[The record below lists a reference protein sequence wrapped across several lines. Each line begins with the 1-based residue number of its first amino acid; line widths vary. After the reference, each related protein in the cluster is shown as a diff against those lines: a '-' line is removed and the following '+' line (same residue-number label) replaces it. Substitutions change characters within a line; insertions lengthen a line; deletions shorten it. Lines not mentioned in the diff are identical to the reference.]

1 MRIAHLARVSHPYHP
16 YGGLEQ
22 HVYRLTLELARLG
35 HQIELY
41 TQPPTLGWEQSVR
54 EPVWPE
60 GVTHHFVPYRS
71 LPLLR
76 RNSVPDRLTNYPL
89 FALRL
94 GRAVRQLTPTPR
106 LVHAHGLAAWGY
118 SRKLLPGVPL
128 VLNPH
133 GMEEFKVNTLGK
145 KLAYA
150 PFRELLRQ
158 TARSAVAI
166 IATDRVLIPEV
177 IRFLRVPA
185 QRVKFVPNAI
195 ALDEILQIAKAVV
208 IREIRQLYKPV
219 DENLLFLS
227 VGRLETNK
235 GFDKML
241 MALAQ
246 TRETLPTVWRWV
258 VVGTGSELAALER
271 LTQKL
276 NLTAH
281 VIFAGQL
288 ADPPLHALYAVA
300 DVLVHPTLYEGSS
313 LVTLEAMAHA
323 LPIIASNVGGLPDKV
338 QTTGPYRNGWLLPPG
353 DVTALA
359 QALQDCAALTSA
371 QRCELGQNSQQL
383 VQKKFTWQVA
393 ARQTVEL
400 YESLL

>member
-1 MRIAHLARVSHPYHP
+1 MRIAHLARISYPYHP

-41 TQPPTLGWEQSVR
+41 TQPPALGWEQGVR
-54 EPVWPE
+54 EPVWPD

-76 RNSVPDRLTNYPL
+76 RNSIPDRLTNYPL

-94 GRAVRQLTPTPR
+94 GRAVRQSIPAPN

-118 SRKLLPGVPL
+118 SLKLLPDVPL

-133 GMEEFKVNTLGK
+133 GMEEFKVNTIGK

-150 PFRELLRQ
+150 PFRSLLRQ
-158 TARSAVAI
+158 SARRAAAI

-177 IRFLRVPA
+177 TGFLGVPE
-185 QRVKFVPNAI
+185 QRVRFVPNAI
-195 ALDEILQIAKAVV
+195 ALDEILQIADAET
-208 IREIRQLYKPV
+208 IREARQLYKP
-219 DENLLFLS
+219 DSENLLFLS

-241 MALAQ
+241 EALAQ
-246 TRETLPTVWRWV
+246 RRETLPVGWRWI
-258 VVGTGSELAALER
+258 VVGTGSEQAALIK
-271 LTQKL
+271 LAQKL
-276 NLTAH
+276 NLT
-281 VIFAGQL
+281 VQVTFAGKL
-288 ADPPLHALYAVA
+288 ADPQLHALYEIA

-323 LPIIASNVGGLPDKV
+323 LPIIASDTGGLPDKV
-338 QTTGPYRNGWLLPPG
+338 QADGSHRNGWLLPPG
-353 DVTALA
+353 DVTTLA
-359 QALQDCAALTSA
+359 QALQNLTTLTPA
-371 QRCELGQNSQQL
+371 QRREMGQNSLRL
-383 VQKKFTWQVA
+383 VREKFTWQAA